1 MYIPDC
7 QNSMKKSSVT
17 VGPLPQRDYN
27 FFGTTQ
33 SAVQWNLEGTAKMY
47 EEDTQPCRYSS
58 QRDGGG

>member
-1 MYIPDC
+1 
-7 QNSMKKSSVT
+7 MKKSSVT